1 VEVARCDAEIHR
13 ARAHALM
20 SWDIKVPPTCRRAIR
35 ACAMPV
41 LLLASALAV
50 WAAQPGFS
58 TSISAA
64 LIDQYVSRFGQDARA
79 RLRDWQGFLRARVV
93 EARAEPELQH
103 LAQVNDY
110 FNRVRFLPDLQHWGA
125 EDYWATPAEFSASHG
140 GDCEDYAIAKYF
152 ALKELG
158 VPTTRL
164 RITYVTSSRIREPH
178 MVLAYYA
185 TPEAEPLILDN
196 LDNQIRPASRR
207 PDLVPVYSFN
217 EEDALTAGGRRAV
230 NQIRRWR
237 DLTLRLQGEAST

>member
-1 VEVARCDAEIHR
+1 MLLIA
-13 ARAHALM
+13 
-20 SWDIKVPPTCRRAIR
+20 
-35 ACAMPV
+35 V
-41 LLLASALAV
+41 LTA
-50 WAAQPGFS
+50 WAGQAGFS
-58 TSISAA
+58 TSVSSV
-64 LIDQYVSRFGQDARA
+64 LVDQYVSRFGPEART
-79 RLRDWQGFLRARVV
+79 RLRDWQSFLQRRPT
-93 EARAEPELQH
+93 EPRAERELQQ

-125 EDYWATPAEFSASHG
+125 EDYWATPAEFSASYG

-185 TPEAEPLILDN
+185 TPQAEPLILDN
-196 LDNQIRPASRR
+196 LDNQIRPASQR
-207 PDLVPVYSFN
+207 PDLVPVYGFN

-230 NQIRRWR
+230 NQVRRWR
-237 DLTLRLQGEAST
+237 DLVVRLEREAGT

>member
-1 VEVARCDAEIHR
+1 MR
-13 ARAHALM
+13 
-20 SWDIKVPPTCRRAIR
+20 WDIKVPPTCRRAIR
-35 ACAMPV
+35 TCAVPGMLLIAV
-41 LLLASALAV
+41 LTA
-50 WAAQPGFS
+50 WAGQAGFS
-58 TSISAA
+58 TSVSSV
-64 LIDQYVSRFGQDARA
+64 LVDQYVSRFGPEART
-79 RLRDWQGFLRARVV
+79 RLRDWQSFLQGRPT
-93 EARAEPELQH
+93 EPRAERELQQ

-125 EDYWATPAEFSASHG
+125 EDYWATPAEFSASYG

-164 RITYVTSSRIREPH
+164 RITYVTSSRISVPH

-185 TPEAEPLILDN
+185 TPQAEPLILDN
-196 LDNQIRPASRR
+196 LDNQIRPASQR

-230 NQIRRWR
+230 NQVRRWR